1 MKKRAGRKTSSPTRL
16 KKSDDHSLRVA
27 DLLECLC
34 AAHLSSYVR
43 SPFDDRGGLIIVG
56 PPGVLKST
64 LIEMMARLYHDAI
77 VVSDINAS
85 TLNDLKQQLA
95 SGTIRTLAIPELRK
109 LYERD
114 PRSASNIEGVLRG
127 LVCEGYHAASFEDSR
142 VNSLVARSFVMS
154 AITPDFQQERFRAW
168 EKSGFNRRFLWCLLR
183 MKNPHLLEEA
193 VEKGARVEFKI
204 GRLPALP
211 PDGRIPD
218 TTTPTERREI
228 RTWLKR
234 QPGSGV
240 HNIQAAVMVKM
251 LAVLKWWRSSIGHAN
266 ATREAMD
273 VLRMFATSLQQ
284 GGAELI
290 V

>member
-1 MKKRAGRKTSSPTRL
+1 MGRKTSAKVRPTKTENR
-16 KKSDDHSLRVA
+16 SLRVA

-43 SPFDDRGGLIIVG
+43 SPFDDRGGIIIVG

-64 LIEMMARLYHDAI
+64 LIEMMARMYHDAV

-127 LVCEGYHAASFEDSR
+127 LTCEGYHAASFEDSR
-142 VNSLVARSFVMS
+142 VNSLVARAHVMS
-154 AITPDFQQERFRAW
+154 AITPDFQMERFRAW

-183 MKNPHLLEEA
+183 MENPHLLEEA
-193 VEKGARVEFKI
+193 VEKGQRIEFNI

-211 PDGRIPD
+211 ADGRIPD
-218 TTTPTERREI
+218 TTTTSERKEI
-228 RTWLKR
+228 RSWLKR

-240 HNIQAAVMVKM
+240 HNIQALVMVKM
-251 LAVLKWWRSSIGHAN
+251 LAVLKWWRVSIGRPAAN
-266 ATREAMD
+266 REAME
-273 VLRMFATSLQQ
+273 VLRRFSASLQQ
-284 GGAELI
+284 GGAEL
-290 V
+290 VV